1 MNLQNSIKTCF
12 KKYADFSGRATRS
25 EFWYFYLFILLSY
38 VISIIL
44 VFGVSFHF
52 LWIWMAFAIG
62 IIIPTFTVT
71 ARRLHDVNKSGWFQ
85 LLPFPTAVL
94 SDLFENTNEFAS
106 GIFAL
111 VTLALYIYL
120 FILYVSHGDKKNNRF
135 GKSPYK
141 KRKRIRK

>member
-1 MNLQNSIKTCF
+1 
-12 KKYADFSGRATRS
+12 
-25 EFWYFYLFILLSY
+25 
-38 VISIIL
+38 
-44 VFGVSFHF
+44 
-52 LWIWMAFAIG
+52 MAFAIG

-94 SDLFENTNEFAS
+94 SDLLENTNEFAS

>member
-1 MNLQNSIKTCF
+1 MNLQNSLKTCF

-94 SDLFENTNEFAS
+94 SDLLENTNEFAS

-135 GKSPYK
+135 GKKS
-141 KRKRIRK
+141 I